1 MCHAEKPHICLDDRN
16 ARIAGDRAVTFRKR
30 ADGLVVESLPL
41 KRGVFIGK
49 RLFLSCVC
57 KSKGIDNVATRNL
70 FVRSE
75 VNAAVGIV
83 ERYAVYTF
91 TKVVKHTLFAFV
103 CDRAVKVVAIL
114 IGARLRFENWHCRE
128 VGALWDDKASGSV
141 ILIAGGLVDELYVK
155 LMHRNIDRDRDLP
168 VEIGVVL

>member
-1 MCHAEKPHICLDDRN
+1 M
-16 ARIAGDRAVTFRKR
+16 
-30 ADGLVVESLPL
+30 
-41 KRGVFIGK
+41 
-49 RLFLSCVC
+49 
-57 KSKGIDNVATRNL
+57 
-70 FVRSE
+70 RSE

-83 ERYAVYTF
+83 ERYAVCTCA
-91 TKVVKHTLFAFV
+91 KAVKHALFAFV